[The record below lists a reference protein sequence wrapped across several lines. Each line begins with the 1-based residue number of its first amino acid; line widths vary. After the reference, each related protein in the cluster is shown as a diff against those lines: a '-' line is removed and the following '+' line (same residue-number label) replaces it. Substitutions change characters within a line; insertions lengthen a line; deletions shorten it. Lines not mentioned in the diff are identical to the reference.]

1 MQLCQLLSIG
11 GLRCYAQNDCVTSPP
26 KIPGAIAFPPVLY
39 YNIPE
44 TGGEGMY
51 RTANDYYK
59 ETYGCKVYKLSLD
72 GGFTCP
78 NRDGSVSTGGCIFC
92 SALGGGEFAEHG
104 QNITAQLEKAK
115 KRVADKIKD
124 GKYIAYFQSF
134 TNTYAPVDRLRKLFC
149 EAIAPD
155 YIVGLN
161 IATRPDCLP
170 EETIKLLRELNA
182 IKPVTV
188 ELGLQTASDSVADY
202 VNRGYKTAVYADA
215 VSCLKQAGIQV
226 ITHIIIGLPD
236 DDPVAT
242 TKFAVACGTDGVK
255 FHLLHILQNTR
266 LAAEYEVGR
275 VQALTLEEYAAILKN
290 CISVLPPETVVHR
303 ITGDGAKKDLI
314 APLWSADKKKTLNF
328 LNQYL
333 KNEQA

>member
-1 MQLCQLLSIG
+1 
-11 GLRCYAQNDCVTSPP
+11 
-26 KIPGAIAFPPVLY
+26 
-39 YNIPE
+39 
-44 TGGEGMY
+44 MY
-51 RTANDYYK
+51 KTANDYYK
-59 ETYGCKVYKLSLD
+59 EKYGCKVYKLSLD

-104 QNITAQLEKAK
+104 ENITRQLENAK
-115 KRVADKIKD
+115 RRVADKIKD

-134 TNTYAPVDRLRKLFC
+134 TNTYAPYDRLKELFY
-149 EAIAPD
+149 EAIAPE

-170 EETIKLLRELNA
+170 DATIDLLRELNA

-188 ELGLQTASDSVADY
+188 ELGLQTSSDAVADY
-202 VNRGYKTAVYADA
+202 VNRGYQTAVYADA
-215 VSCLKQAGIQV
+215 ISLLKKAGIEV

-242 TKFAVACGTDGVK
+242 TKFAVESGTNGVK
-255 FHLLHILQNTR
+255 FHLLHILKNTR
-266 LAAEYEVGR
+266 LAIEYEAGR
-275 VQALTLEEYAAILKN
+275 VEALTLEAYAAILKN
-290 CISVLPPETVVHR
+290 CIDLLPPETVVHR

-333 KNEQA
+333 KNKQA